1 MKFTVIGHFCIDSIH
16 YPGKKDQ
23 EGYGGIFYSVVALAN
38 IARAEDTVY
47 PVFGVGTKEFAGV
60 KERFSAYPNVDTS
73 GIFAFDGETN
83 KVHLFY
89 KEGGTRI
96 ECSASIAPP
105 IPFTRIEPFL
115 NVNGILINMISGSDV
130 VLETLDMIRLAV
142 RAKNTPM
149 HLDLHSLTLGVR
161 EKDERFRR
169 AVSDWRR
176 WCFMINSVQMNEE
189 EAAGLSIEQ
198 YGEEALAK
206 QMLPLMVNAFCVTRG
221 ERGVTMFRQEHKKL
235 LRMDLPGSKN
245 GKSVDATGCGDVF
258 GAAFIKQ
265 YCRTN
270 SFDEAVQFANTVA
283 AANARFTGASKIDQ
297 LSQFREGADT

>member
-47 PVFGVGTKEFAGV
+47 PVFGVGTKEFADV

-105 IPFTRIEPFL
+105 NRAYACHATHGWRPTCALRAAITADL
-115 NVNGILINMISGSDV
+115 MSVN
-130 VLETLDMIRLAV
+130 
-142 RAKNTPM
+142 
-149 HLDLHSLTLGVR
+149 
-161 EKDERFRR
+161 
-169 AVSDWRR
+169 
-176 WCFMINSVQMNEE
+176 
-189 EAAGLSIEQ
+189 AGLATPSTRV
-198 YGEEALAK
+198 AK
-206 QMLPLMVNAFCVTRG
+206 
-221 ERGVTMFRQEHKKL
+221 
-235 LRMDLPGSKN
+235 
-245 GKSVDATGCGDVF
+245 
-258 GAAFIKQ
+258 
-265 YCRTN
+265 
-270 SFDEAVQFANTVA
+270 
-283 AANARFTGASKIDQ
+283 
-297 LSQFREGADT
+297 RES